1 MWERHGRFGKGKLLI
16 GGTEARRG
24 GTTPCFSAPR
34 VPNGGRIFVPDFRP
48 AHIRGNAFMSRTLLA
63 GLAALA
69 LVGLASPAFA
79 HAHLKAA
86 TPAAGG
92 SVASAPS
99 ELDLDFSEDLNLKF
113 SGVTVKGPDGAVETG
128 AASLAKDNT
137 RLVVPLKT
145 PLAAGAYTV
154 DWHALSADGHK
165 TKGSYSF
172 TVEP

>member
-1 MWERHGRFGKGKLLI
+1 
-16 GGTEARRG
+16 
-24 GTTPCFSAPR
+24 
-34 VPNGGRIFVPDFRP
+34 
-48 AHIRGNAFMSRTLLA
+48 MSRTLLS
-63 GLAALA
+63 GVAALA

-137 RLVVPLKT
+137 RLVVPLKA

-172 TVEP
+172 TVKP